1 MELTDKW
8 YLENLYTEK
17 QWIENE
23 RKWCDITIKAKQD
36 LKKELI
42 EKIELD
48 LNAGKFNQIC
58 SNETTFK
65 NYIINKI

>member
-1 MELTDKW
+1 MEK
-8 YLENLYTEK
+8 
-17 QWIENE
+17 NE